1 MNKRIQQLALSPLYV
16 LMCALLLA
24 ACGEKS
30 DAPLN
35 KAQAGAKAP
44 RDPLLV
50 GLTPDLTA
58 LVKFGT
64 LTDADVSDSLR
75 ISGRLEVNGYRTA
88 RIGAP
93 VTGRIN
99 DIKAVLGQEVKN
111 GEMLANLSSQELTA
125 AQLAFLKAHSAEQL
139 NSRSAERAQLLLSA
153 DVIGAAELQR
163 RQNELAV
170 SRAEKRAAADQLRV
184 LGLAQ
189 GSIERLEKTGAIIAV
204 APIDTTQSGTVIER
218 KIAMGQV
225 VQPSDILFV
234 VSDLSSIWAG
244 ADIPEQEAA
253 GAKRGQK
260 VEIEIPALEGAK
272 RSGTIVYV
280 ADVVNQ
286 ETRTVHVSVDL
297 DNPERNLKPGMLI
310 TMLIDGRSA
319 KRQVVPAGAVVRDAD
334 ADHIFVETAPGT
346 VRLTRVKLGV
356 EKGGVRPLLEKLPE
370 NTRIVLDGGFH
381 LNNERQ
387 RRNLDSQSGAGA

>member
-1 MNKRIQQLALSPLYV
+1 MRKHTVVALLPALALAALLAGCGDKGDSAMNKAD
-16 LMCALLLA
+16 A
-24 ACGEKS
+24 A
-30 DAPLN
+30 A
-35 KAQAGAKAP
+35 AKAPP
-44 RDPLLV
+44 RDPLV
-50 GLTPDLTA
+50 VSLTPELNA

-64 LTDADVSDSLR
+64 VADAEVTDTLR
-75 ISGRLEVNGYRTA
+75 IAGRLEVNGYRTA

-93 VTGRIN
+93 VTGRIT
-99 DIKAVLGQEVKN
+99 DIKAVLGQQVKT

-139 NSRSAERAQLLLSA
+139 NARSAERAQLLLSA
-153 DVIGAAELQR
+153 DVIGSAELQR

-189 GSIERLEKTGAIIAV
+189 GSIDRLEKSGAIIAV
-204 APIDTTQSGTVIER
+204 APIDTTQSGVVIER
-218 KIAMGQV
+218 KIALGQV

-253 GAKRGQK
+253 DARRGQR

-272 RSGTIVYV
+272 RSGKIVYV
-280 ADVVNQ
+280 ADVVNP

-310 TMLIDGRSA
+310 TMLIDSRSS

-334 ADHIFVETAPGT
+334 ADHLFIETAPGT
-346 VRLTRVKLGV
+346 VRLTKVKLGP
-356 EKGGVRPLLEKLPE
+356 EKGGVRPLLEKLPANSRVVFE
-370 NTRIVLDGGFH
+370 GGFH

-387 RRNLDSQSGAGA
+387 RRNLDTQSGAKA